1 MAKKKYGWKLAV
13 AAVAA
18 ATLLSGCGAS
28 SGGKKSSDGRPIV
41 TVQVVKDARTK
52 KMASLPWTKD
62 LEAKCGCDIQWQE
75 VAASS
80 WDQQKKAALAAGEVA
95 DVTIGG
101 FGSGDMGEYGSL
113 FLDLKPYVKNMKNLQ
128 KLFKTEPYS
137 RVISTTADGKILG
150 TPTVGRSVTAR
161 TSNHMFINKAWLD
174 KLGLQVPQTWNELE
188 KVLIA
193 FKTKDP
199 NGNGKNDEIPLDFN
213 SPGTGGFGLF
223 QPNVLLSSL
232 GIVVPN
238 GPLGMYVDNGKVKNY
253 LTDSRYKE
261 VIQFLHKLW
270 VDGVISSE
278 AFTHDWSKYTSTSKG
293 EGKTAKV
300 GMTWMWTPSDI
311 FGTQLADQYITIPAL
326 KAKNGQTQK
335 LVWSYNGDDLAYQA
349 DRAVISKN
357 VANKDAAL
365 KLVDSFYSPD
375 ISVQMRYGAFGTCV
389 KKNGPNNYTVL
400 DPQDKTK
407 NASDWQFTNALADGA
422 PAWIGDDMKLNLP
435 SQHTEYR
442 SVDAVYDV
450 NYKNVDFNKDILY
463 ANMPMTTEQT
473 QTMNENNTGITQA
486 AMSKFAKWV
495 TKGGIDKEWDAYV
508 ASLKKNKLD
517 ENIKIEQQV
526 YNTFKKNMDTIGVNL
541 NSTKE

>member
-174 KLGLQVPQTWNELE
+174 KLGLQVPQTWDELE

-293 EGKTAKV
+293 
-300 GMTWMWTPSDI
+300 
-311 FGTQLADQYITIPAL
+311 
-326 KAKNGQTQK
+326 
-335 LVWSYNGDDLAYQA
+335 
-349 DRAVISKN
+349 
-357 VANKDAAL
+357 
-365 KLVDSFYSPD
+365 
-375 ISVQMRYGAFGTCV
+375 
-389 KKNGPNNYTVL
+389 
-400 DPQDKTK
+400 
-407 NASDWQFTNALADGA
+407 
-422 PAWIGDDMKLNLP
+422 
-435 SQHTEYR
+435 
-442 SVDAVYDV
+442 
-450 NYKNVDFNKDILY
+450 
-463 ANMPMTTEQT
+463 
-473 QTMNENNTGITQA
+473 
-486 AMSKFAKWV
+486 
-495 TKGGIDKEWDAYV
+495 
-508 ASLKKNKLD
+508 
-517 ENIKIEQQV
+517 
-526 YNTFKKNMDTIGVNL
+526 
-541 NSTKE
+541 